1 MCVLYCVILR
11 KLGEM
16 TLLEPL
22 VGQTL
27 TNLIYSYIY
36 SHIQKICKDSFDSS
50 YISVLEKV
58 LSIYTYI

>member
-1 MCVLYCVILR
+1 
-11 KLGEM
+11 M

-27 TNLIYSYIY
+27 TNLIYGYIY

-50 YISVLEKV
+50 FITILEKV
-58 LSIYTYI
+58 KYLCEVGTMIFLYNTIL